1 MATALG
7 KLPLSRGE
15 TTRRRN
21 LANQIGVF
29 LLRILKT
36 TPEGKQQLDLGRA
49 EKEVAMGMAAAAVA
63 GQ

>member
-49 EKEVAMGMAAAAVA
+49 EKEVTMGMAAAAVA